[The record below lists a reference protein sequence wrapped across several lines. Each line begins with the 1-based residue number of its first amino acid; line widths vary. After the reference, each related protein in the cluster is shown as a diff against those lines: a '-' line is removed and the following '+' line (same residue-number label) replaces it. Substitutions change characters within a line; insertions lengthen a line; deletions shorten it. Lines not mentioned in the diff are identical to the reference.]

1 MKTGIRQFY
10 AAVGG
15 FVTGNALEAGSTARG
30 VALGV
35 GLALFALA
43 FVKD

>member
-15 FVTGNALEAGSTARG
+15 LVTGNALEPGSTGRG
-30 VALGV
+30 LALGV
-35 GLALFALA
+35 GLSLLALA
-43 FVKD
+43 FVRD